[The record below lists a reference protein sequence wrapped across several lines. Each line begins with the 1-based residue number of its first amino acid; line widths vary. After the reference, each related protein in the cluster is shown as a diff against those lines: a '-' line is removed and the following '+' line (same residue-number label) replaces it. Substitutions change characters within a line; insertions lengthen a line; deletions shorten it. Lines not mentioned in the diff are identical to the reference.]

1 MREVLSDN
9 AHPGLS
15 RHTPPAQQISQHA
28 MWQKMGNDSM
38 NKQTS
43 RQMQQTN
50 KYHLLISLGEA
61 ESSAGLIVPLIDARG
76 EAGVADGCA
85 VLPHKPDAH
94 CHAH

>member
-1 MREVLSDN
+1 
-9 AHPGLS
+9 
-15 RHTPPAQQISQHA
+15 
-28 MWQKMGNDSM
+28 
-38 NKQTS
+38 
-43 RQMQQTN
+43 MQQTN